1 MVLEERLA
9 QASNQGLPG
18 SPRGLFAFF
27 AMKPSA
33 LESYAYGNP
42 ERVAEIRQAQQANE
56 QRRADAKRPTL
67 SLKPRDGG
75 WSEARKRAEALFDF
89 PAAARSEP

>member
-1 MVLEERLA
+1 VVLEEHLA
-9 QASNQGLPG
+9 QVSNKSLPG

-27 AMKPSA
+27 AMKSSA

-56 QRRADAKRPTL
+56 QRREAKRPTL

-75 WSEARKRAEALFDF
+75 WSEARKRAEALFDI
-89 PAAARSEP
+89 PPRAVLEA